1 MYELNRINLTGS
13 TVKKPEIMKKNE
25 SGEPSTVT
33 FNLSQAYYDRKQ
45 KKNVPQY
52 IHCVAFGKV
61 AKRLMT
67 NKKDNGEPLVERH
80 THLSITGKLV
90 ANPTSKNGVYYENVS
105 VMIEDFSVIP
115 GKTQEETK
123 SSSEMKAAEPASSY
137 GSENA
142 DIPF

>member
-1 MYELNRINLTGS
+1 MYELNRINITGS
-13 TVKKPEIMKKNE
+13 TVKKPEIMKKDE

-67 NKKDNGEPLVERH
+67 NKKDGEHLVERH

-90 ANPTSKNGVYYENVS
+90 ANPASKNGVYYENVS

-123 SSSEMKAAEPASSY
+123 SSDMKAAETASSY

>member
-13 TVKKPEIMKKNE
+13 TVKKPEIMKKDEN
-25 SGEPSTVT
+25 GEPSTVT

-67 NKKDNGEPLVERH
+67 NKKDSGEPLVERH

-123 SSSEMKAAEPASSY
+123 SSEMKAAETASSY

>member
-1 MYELNRINLTGS
+1 MYELNRINITGS
-13 TVKKPEIMKKNE
+13 TVKKPEIMKKDE

-67 NKKDNGEPLVERH
+67 NKKDGEPLVERH

-90 ANPTSKNGVYYENVS
+90 ANPASKNGVYYENVS

-123 SSSEMKAAEPASSY
+123 SSEMKAAETASSY

-142 DIPF
+142 DADIPF

>member
-1 MYELNRINLTGS
+1 MFELNRINLTGS

-25 SGEPSTVT
+25 SGEPSTVI

-67 NKKDNGEPLVERH
+67 KKGSGEPLVERH

-123 SSSEMKAAEPASSY
+123 SSDMKAAEIASSY